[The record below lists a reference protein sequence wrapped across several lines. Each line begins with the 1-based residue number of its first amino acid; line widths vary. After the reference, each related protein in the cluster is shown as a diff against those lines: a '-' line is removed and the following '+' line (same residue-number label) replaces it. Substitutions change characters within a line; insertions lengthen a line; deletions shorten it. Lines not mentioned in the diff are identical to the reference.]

1 MAAHVAAQDTAG
13 QTGYGGVRRTRSDGG
28 ATVFFSFFLK
38 ILFGDASQVS
48 RLGEP
53 WREVGFE
60 SGHVYESRVL
70 AGLTSLLVGA
80 WSMAKEKF
88 GEEITLRYAI
98 TRNYVTLR
106 YVTFPEPRLRVTATL
121 LAALVSEKLGVV
133 MNALE

>member
-60 SGHVYESRVL
+60 SGHVYESMVW
-70 AGLTSLLVGA
+70 AGLSLTWLRYCSLCA
-80 WSMAKEKF
+80 WSMAKE
-88 GEEITLRYAI
+88 
-98 TRNYVTLR
+98 
-106 YVTFPEPRLRVTATL
+106 
-121 LAALVSEKLGVV
+121 
-133 MNALE
+133 

>member
-1 MAAHVAAQDTAG
+1 MRLWLKRGCARGCAGHGRPDGVRRGAQDT
-13 QTGYGGVRRTRSDGG
+13 VRRG
-28 ATVFFSFFLK
+28 ATVFFSFFFK
-38 ILFGDASQVS
+38 ILFGDASQMS

-98 TRNYVTLR
+98 TRNYVTLPS
-106 YVTFPEPRLRVTATL
+106 T
-121 LAALVSEKLGVV
+121 
-133 MNALE
+133 

>member
-1 MAAHVAAQDTAG
+1 MAQAWLRTWLRRTRPARR
-13 QTGYGGVRRTRSDGG
+13 GVGLRRTRSDGG

-60 SGHVYESRVL
+60 SGHVRESRVL

-106 YVTFPEPRLRVTATL
+106 YVTFPEPRLRVQSWAGIKKP
-121 LAALVSEKLGVV
+121 SH
-133 MNALE
+133 

>member
-1 MAAHVAAQDTAG
+1 MAGCAG
-13 QTGYGGVRRTRSDGG
+13 HGPTGA
-28 ATVFFSFFLK
+28 ATVFFSFFFK
-38 ILFGDASQVS
+38 ILFGDASQMS

-98 TRNYVTLR
+98 TRNYVALRTLR
-106 YVTFPEPRLRVTATL
+106 SPSPDYA
-121 LAALVSEKLGVV
+121 
-133 MNALE
+133 

>member
-1 MAAHVAAQDTAG
+1 MVAHVAAQDTAG

-28 ATVFFSFFLK
+28 ATVFFSFFFK
-38 ILFGDASQVS
+38 ILFGDASQMS

-106 YVTFPEPRLRVTATL
+106 YVPRAQITRNAATL
-121 LAALVSEKLGVV
+121 VRMCRVNFCIGCA
-133 MNALE
+133 